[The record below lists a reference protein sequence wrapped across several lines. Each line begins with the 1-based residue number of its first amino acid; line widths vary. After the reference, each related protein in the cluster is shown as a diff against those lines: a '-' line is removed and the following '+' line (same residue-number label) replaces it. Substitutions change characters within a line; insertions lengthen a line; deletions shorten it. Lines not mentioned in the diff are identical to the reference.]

1 MKGYNQIL
9 NIDVGEAEQ
18 LYRLAQA
25 ALGRYGL
32 GDARLASYGDAGS
45 ALFRVV
51 LVFGEVAHP
60 YLGRL
65 SQQRLALHVHS
76 DPNQVHSEVM
86 RILEM
91 GWEEGAPEPVP
102 ACDGSLVVE
111 VSVEGLPAPMHCVL
125 LRWVEAEYF
134 MVRLVPDS
142 EEHPIAID
150 EMVLQEA

>member
-1 MKGYNQIL
+1 VKGYNQIL
-9 NIDVGEAEQ
+9 NIGVGEAEQ
-18 LYRLAQA
+18 LHRLAQA
-25 ALGRYGL
+25 VLQRYGL
-32 GDARLASYGDAGS
+32 SVARSASYEDAGS

-65 SQQRLALHVHS
+65 SQQRLALHVYS
-76 DPNQVHSEVM
+76 DPNQVHSEVI

-91 GWEEGAPEPVP
+91 GWDEGAPEPVP

-111 VSVEGLPAPMHCVL
+111 VPVEGLPAPMHCVL
-125 LRWVEAEYF
+125 LRWVEAEFF
-134 MVRLVPDS
+134 MVRLGRDS
-142 EEHPIAID
+142 EGHPNRVE